1 MADKVPEVKS
11 EKEKKQISWTFSMDA
26 ALTETFLDAYGQN
39 KKYGRVWDEAV
50 YTSVQLAVLAK
61 TQEQVEKAHITSR
74 MRTMRKE
81 YNSFTDL
88 ASRSGFGWDPIKQTI
103 TAPPSAWI
111 ELLADPK
118 SNEKYKGFHDRG
130 PKWPL
135 DHLAII
141 FGNTYTSGS
150 YSVGGIDSVDLTH
163 MDSVPDLNVE
173 NEENNPVGLG
183 EGETKN
189 GTEKRKSSAMS
200 ENTLE
205 EKRPHGKKV
214 RVKEIVQDMTSAIG
228 DLKKV
233 VDLAARAEYVCEQ
246 VMKIEGFTKRYLRK
260 AYTILMRNPIEK
272 EIFLGGDLELK
283 QEMVEELRDLIGD
296 I

>member
-1 MADKVPEVKS
+1 MADKVPEVKT
-11 EKEKKQISWTFSMDA
+11 EKEKQISWTFSMDA
-26 ALTETFLDAYGQN
+26 ALTETFLNAYGQN
-39 KKYGRVWDEAV
+39 KKHGRVWDEASI
-50 YTSVQLAVLAK
+50 YIDPIGDWPKL
-61 TQEQVEKAHITSR
+61 QEQVEKAHITKFESSNEER
-74 MRTMRKE
+74 
-81 YNSFTDL
+81 
-88 ASRSGFGWDPIKQTI
+88 
-103 TAPPSAWI
+103 
-111 ELLADPK
+111 K
-118 SNEKYKGFHDRG
+118 SNEKYKGFRDRG

-183 EGETKN
+183 EA
-189 GTEKRKSSAMS
+189 SSWSMC
-200 ENTLE
+200 
-205 EKRPHGKKV
+205 R
-214 RVKEIVQDMTSAIG
+214 
-228 DLKKV
+228 
-233 VDLAARAEYVCEQ
+233 EQ
-246 VMKIEGFTKRYLRK
+246 VIKIEGFTKRYLKK

>member
-1 MADKVPEVKS
+1 
-11 EKEKKQISWTFSMDA
+11 
-26 ALTETFLDAYGQN
+26 
-39 KKYGRVWDEAV
+39 
-50 YTSVQLAVLAK
+50 
-61 TQEQVEKAHITSR
+61 

-111 ELLADPK
+111 ELLV
-118 SNEKYKGFHDRG
+118 DRYDCRNNAG

-141 FGNTYTSGS
+141 FGNTYASGS
-150 YSVGGIDSVDLTH
+150 YSIGGINYVDLNH
-163 MDSVPDLNVE
+163 MDSVPNLNVV
-173 NEENNPVGLG
+173 NEENDPAGLG

-189 GTEKRKSSAMS
+189 GTEKRKASATS
-200 ENTLE
+200 KNTSE

-214 RVKEIVQDMTSAIG
+214 RVVDEMKEIVQDMTGAIG
-228 DLKKV
+228 DFKKV
-233 VDLAARAEYVCEQ
+233 VDPAARAEYVCEQ

-272 EIFLGGDLELK
+272 
-283 QEMVEELRDLIGD
+283 
-296 I
+296 

>member
-1 MADKVPEVKS
+1 MVV
-11 EKEKKQISWTFSMDA
+11 
-26 ALTETFLDAYGQN
+26 AYLF
-39 KKYGRVWDEAV
+39 YRIDC
-50 YTSVQLAVLAK
+50 
-61 TQEQVEKAHITSR
+61 
-74 MRTMRKE
+74 
-81 YNSFTDL
+81 
-88 ASRSGFGWDPIKQTI
+88 
-103 TAPPSAWI
+103 
-111 ELLADPK
+111 K
-118 SNEKYKGFHDRG
+118 SNEKYKGFRDRG

-141 FGNTYTSGS
+141 FGNTYASRS

-163 MDSVPDLNVE
+163 MNSVPNLNVV
-173 NEENNPVGLG
+173 NEDNDPAGLG

-189 GTEKRKSSAMS
+189 GTEKQKSLAMS
-200 ENTLE
+200 ENTSE

-214 RVKEIVQDMTSAIG
+214 RVVDEVKEIVQDMTSAIG

-233 VDLAARAEYVCEQ
+233 VDPTARAEYVCEQ

-260 AYTILMRNPIEK
+260 AYTILIRNPIEK

>member
-1 MADKVPEVKS
+1 MKS
-11 EKEKKQISWTFSMDA
+11 I
-26 ALTETFLDAYGQN
+26 
-39 KKYGRVWDEAV
+39 
-50 YTSVQLAVLAK
+50 
-61 TQEQVEKAHITSR
+61 
-74 MRTMRKE
+74 
-81 YNSFTDL
+81 
-88 ASRSGFGWDPIKQTI
+88 
-103 TAPPSAWI
+103 
-111 ELLADPK
+111 
-118 SNEKYKGFHDRG
+118 EKYKGFCDRG

-150 YSVGGIDSVDLTH
+150 YSIGGRDSVDLTH
-163 MDSVPDLNVE
+163 MDSVPDLNVV
-173 NEENNPVGLG
+173 NEENDPAGLG

-189 GTEKRKSSAMS
+189 GTEKRKASAMS
-200 ENTLE
+200 ENTSE

-214 RVKEIVQDMTSAIG
+214 RVVDEVKEIVQDMTGAIG

-233 VDLAARAEYVCEQ
+233 VDPAARAEYVCEQ

-283 QEMVEELRDLIGD
+283 QKW
-296 I
+296 